1 MDLDLSSLKERDAA
15 LRKIDVA
22 VNSADAALPP
32 VRGTSATPAP
42 PKPVPAVAAKLPP
55 TDSPSAADSK
65 PRHRKNAYEYFNEW
79 DSFDVDKELTKLEPN
94 PAIVELSEEEADDGL
109 PPGLTAA
116 DLQGLSAIEVLATPE
131 PSARTNT
138 RTLCAQRACVPSWRV
153 SAQCRRHTTHAPP
166 RCKSSARPAPCAC
179 PPAASQRERRAMN
192 EKAKGNEHYKAGDHR
207 PAIQAYTHA
216 LRLQQNNAVV
226 YANRG
231 MCYLKLKQYRQ
242 ALADCTAAVQID
254 DAYTKAYLRRGIA
267 HRRLGQHSQALADLD
282 VVLGREPR
290 NQEASEH
297 RRCSQLEVE
306 KAERELAAAGGG
318 AAVAPKKSQLVIEE
332 VDGDSDD
339 DAGGDGAAQQGE
351 LKRLYRE
358 EAEKDRHERERA
370 SRNESHGKQRPGRFV
385 DPQALQESE
394 ELLGSLAMM
403 GTGMAAQAL
412 PQTEPIRQKVKPVE
426 DATDMRAS
434 SLEFTRA
441 SCFDGPRPGQ
451 VFKHG
456 PKGLGYYQDQNAVA
470 ATRSGHSPGNAPGSQ
485 PSTTRRLQIE
495 EDEDEDEDEAGG
507 SAQVAKAPLRRLQIE
522 EDEDEDEDE
531 EAVQLTPA
539 MRAAVEVADAL
550 REAGNAL
557 FKKGQYEEAIPKY
570 TQALDGLQA
579 KGVNDVELLTKCWNN
594 RAACACQLQ
603 DYALAQA
610 DCTEVLHRVPKD
622 AKALMRRAFAHE
634 ALERFGEA
642 LQDMRAVVALRPGA
656 REASAACIRLSKI
669 VAQLEKEGRQAPP
682 PRTSA
687 AAPQS
692 SAAKPADHDQTAAA
706 AAAAAA
712 AADEVKVRGTAAFR
726 AGDYKKAAELY
737 YEASRTAPECHTH
750 FSNLALALLKL
761 GQPQHAVTAAQRCT
775 ELTPTFA
782 KGHYRLGQALHA
794 RGDTAAACAA
804 FRAGLAHAAGTEM
817 VEMRRE
823 LDACEKTLAAAAAAS
838 QPPEPAVVAP
848 AAGSPAKASSNE
860 ADSPAA
866 QQRGRVDVSKAAD
879 IARRVAERAQSAQSP
894 ASAQALQSFSGF
906 ERTFL
911 ALWAKGKCSDAPR
924 LREQLE
930 LLPTTQQG
938 LVAFVGDTLSAE
950 LLSALVLAAE
960 RVLSPAAPA
969 DAAGLLCRLSCARRF
984 DMLWMFVDKAEQKAA
999 GEIVRRVVAAGGGP
1013 TEDDLAAVCKRCGI
1027 KKLGGA

>member
-1 MDLDLSSLKERDAA
+1 
-15 LRKIDVA
+15 
-22 VNSADAALPP
+22 
-32 VRGTSATPAP
+32 
-42 PKPVPAVAAKLPP
+42 
-55 TDSPSAADSK
+55 
-65 PRHRKNAYEYFNEW
+65 
-79 DSFDVDKELTKLEPN
+79 
-94 PAIVELSEEEADDGL
+94 
-109 PPGLTAA
+109 
-116 DLQGLSAIEVLATPE
+116 
-131 PSARTNT
+131 
-138 RTLCAQRACVPSWRV
+138 
-153 SAQCRRHTTHAPP
+153 
-166 RCKSSARPAPCAC
+166 
-179 PPAASQRERRAMN
+179 MN
-192 EKAKGNEHYKAGDHR
+192 EKAKGNEHYKAGEYR

-216 LRLQQNNAVV
+216 LRLQQNNAIV

-297 RRCSQLEVE
+297 RRCSQLELE

-332 VDGDSDD
+332 VDGDSDE
-339 DAGGDGAAQQGE
+339 DAGGDGAAQQEE

-358 EAEKDRHERERA
+358 EAEKDRQERERA
-370 SRNESHGKQRPGRFV
+370 SRNESQGKQRPGRFV

-403 GTGMAAQAL
+403 GTGLAAQPL
-412 PQTEPIRQKVKPVE
+412 PQTEPIRQKAKPAP
-426 DATDMRAS
+426 DATDK
-434 SLEFTRA
+434 EFTPS

-456 PKGLGYYQDQNAVA
+456 SQGLGYYRDQNAVA
-470 ATRSGHSPGNAPGSQ
+470 AARSGGSHGNALGPH

-495 EDEDEDEDEAGG
+495 EEDEEEEEATG

-522 EDEDEDEDE
+522 EEDEE

-539 MRAAVEVADAL
+539 MRAAVEVANAL
-550 REAGNAL
+550 RETGNEL
-557 FKKGQYEEAIPKY
+557 FKKGQYEEAIKKY

-579 KGVNDVELLTKCWNN
+579 KGVNDVALLTKCWNN

-603 DYALAQA
+603 HYSLAQD
-610 DCTEVLHRVPKD
+610 DCTEVLRRVPTD
-622 AKALMRRAFAHE
+622 AKALMRRAFARE
-634 ALERFGEA
+634 ALERFAEA

-656 REASAACIRLSKI
+656 REASAACIRLTQIIAAQTK
-669 VAQLEKEGRQAPP
+669 QLEQEGRQAPP
-682 PRTSA
+682 PRTPA
-687 AAPQS
+687 AAPQPS
-692 SAAKPADHDQTAAA
+692 TAEPAAHDQAA

-712 AADEVKVRGTAAFR
+712 AADEVKARGTAAFR
-726 AGDYKKAAELY
+726 EGDYKKAAALY

-775 ELTPTFA
+775 ELAPTFA
-782 KGHYRLGQALHA
+782 KGHYRLGQALNA

-804 FRAGLAHAAGTEM
+804 FRAGLAHAAGAEM
-817 VEMRRE
+817 AEMRRE
-823 LDACEKTLAAAAAAS
+823 LDACEKTVAAATAAA

-848 AAGSPAKASSNE
+848 AAGSPVKASSNE
-860 ADSPAA
+860 MDSPAA
-866 QQRGRVDVSKAAD
+866 QQRGRVDASKAAD
-879 IARRVAERAQSAQSP
+879 IARRVAERAQSARSP
-894 ASAQALQSFSGF
+894 ASAQALQSFSAF
-906 ERTFL
+906 ERNFL
-911 ALWAKGKCSDAPR
+911 ALWAKGKCPDAPR

-938 LVAFVGDTLSAE
+938 FVAFVGDTLSAE
-950 LLSALVLAAE
+950 LISALVLAAE

-999 GEIVRRVVAAGGGP
+999 AEIIRRAVAAGGGP
-1013 TEDDLAAVCKRCGI
+1013 AEDDLAAVCKRCGI
-1027 KKLGGA
+1027 KKLEGGA